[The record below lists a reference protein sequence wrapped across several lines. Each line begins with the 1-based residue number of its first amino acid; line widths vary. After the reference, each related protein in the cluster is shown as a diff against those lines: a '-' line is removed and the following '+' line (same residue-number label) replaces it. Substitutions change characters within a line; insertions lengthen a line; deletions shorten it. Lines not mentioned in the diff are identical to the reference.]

1 MSAGAAVVDASV
13 WISSLSP
20 GEVGH
25 LPSRRWLAAHLGAGG
40 QVIAPTLLPVEVAGA
55 IARRSGDALLGELA
69 MNAVLILPALYLIG
83 LDGQLSMHAAR
94 LAAELRLR
102 GADAVYVALA
112 HRLGIPL
119 ITWDREQLT
128 RATARIAVQT
138 P

>member
-1 MSAGAAVVDASV
+1 VSAGTAVVDASV

-25 LPSRRWLAAHLGAGG
+25 LPSRRWLTAHLGTGG
-40 QVIAPTLLPVEVAGA
+40 QVIAPALLLVEVAGA
-55 IARRSGDALLGELA
+55 VARRSGDALLGELA
-69 MNAVLILPALYLIG
+69 MNAVLILPALYLIE
-83 LDGQLSMHAAR
+83 LDGRLSMHAAR
-94 LAAELRLR
+94 LAADLRLR

-112 HRLGIPL
+112 HQLGIPL

-128 RATARIAVQT
+128 RAAARIAVQT